1 MAIYPRFLLIIFFL
15 FPLFISA
22 FFSPSIM
29 AHPHKIPTYELHV
42 SFQPEKHQLNGTAHI
57 LLEPGEDLYLDFSGL
72 QIQSIVLNRDNVETL
87 QVEPPDTSQFHL
99 PSSSSP
105 QELFISYTKVVGRS
119 FDNRINTEEIILT
132 NGWHPIPDRESRFKL
147 ECTVPD
153 GFIAISETDH
163 FQPQGKNNKFT
174 FSFSKPVTAIH
185 LAAAPYTVSRLKMRD
200 DLSIYTLFFKEDEEL
215 ADGYLKKTAEYVRR
229 YEKEIGPFPYRH
241 YAVVENPL
249 PVGYGMDTFTLL
261 GQMVIRLPFIKDT
274 SLGHE
279 VLHSWFGN
287 SIETD
292 YNGGNWCEG
301 LTTYLA
307 DQAYQRDKG
316 EGANNRKNTLIN
328 YHNYV
333 RDRETISV
341 GQFRSASHNQPM
353 AKAVRAVGYGRGS
366 MLFHELRLKMGDTL
380 FSDGLKKFYQ
390 DFRGKRASWKDIE
403 TVFSSVSSVDLSR
416 FFQERLT
423 HKDLSH
429 LDLENLSLSAENN
442 QYRLSFQIVQRSEK
456 PFSLQVP
463 IIIKTANG
471 DVRITKNIT
480 EKRNNVSIDLQDNP
494 LKIVVD
500 PEYDLMRRL
509 EQKEMIPVLSRF
521 FGSAK
526 KLVILE
532 SEEARLRFEPLI
544 SRLKDDRWNIT
555 TAQQV
560 KNSELSQQSI
570 LFLGSN
576 SSVSRSLF
584 AGIDHPQS
592 GFTLEVRKNPL
603 NADHV
608 AVLVSANSANEV
620 QAVARRLSH
629 YGKYSYLHFQRGR
642 IQKKTIAKGQ
652 SGQWYEID
660 RLPAGGAINSDGSFD
675 QIIDEL
681 KTKRVVY
688 VGESHTSVADHILQF
703 RIIEALYKR
712 NPNLAIGMEMFPHS
726 SQQALDEY
734 IGGKTDMDER
744 EFLKKSRY
752 FKVWR
757 YDFRLFRAIFN
768 FARKN
773 NIPVVGLNIDRAVV
787 SSIFKNSSTDS
798 LTEEQKKN
806 IPTDRKLDME
816 GYADRLRIVHQMHM
830 TGRHGSGS
838 FAGFIQSQALWDE
851 TMAETIH
858 NYLQEHPQ
866 TNMVVLAGSQHTRK
880 DSGIPP
886 RVVRRMAVD
895 QASVI
900 NISSGAV
907 SDLAQ
912 QADYYFLAGSGE
924 LEDTAKIGIV
934 LSPIKKKDTNY
945 LQITKISPHGNAKK
959 AGIKKDDILLAIN
972 NFPIN
977 TMEDVRIAM
986 VDAAEGQQVKIK
998 VGRTEGDQDR
1008 ELELLVTLYK
1018 PRGQKPHP

>member
-15 FPLFISA
+15 FPLLISA
-22 FFSPSIM
+22 IFSPSIM

-57 LLEPGEDLYLDFSGL
+57 SLEPGEDLYLDFSGL
-72 QIQSIVLNRDNVETL
+72 QIQSIILNRGNEETL
-87 QVEPPDTSQFHL
+87 QVELPDTSQFHL
-99 PSSSSP
+99 PSSTSS
-105 QELFISYTKVVGRS
+105 QELFISYNKVVNRS
-119 FDNRINTEEIILT
+119 FDNRINTEGIILT
-132 NGWHPIPDRESRFKL
+132 NGWHPIPDRESLFKL
-147 ECTVPD
+147 ECKVPD

-163 FQPQGKNNKFT
+163 FQPHSKNNQFT
-174 FSFSKPVTAIH
+174 FSSSKPLTAIH
-185 LAAAPYTVSRLKMRD
+185 LAAAPYTIGRLKIRD
-200 DLSIYTLFFKEDEEL
+200 DLSVFTLFFKEDEEL
-215 ADGYLKKTAEYVRR
+215 ADDYLKKTAEYIQR

-261 GQMVIRLPFIKDT
+261 GQMVIRLPFIKET

-292 YNGGNWCEG
+292 YSSGNWCEG
-301 LTTYLA
+301 LVTYLA
-307 DQAYQRDKG
+307 DQAYLRDKG
-316 EGANNRKNTLIN
+316 EGASNRKNTLFN

-333 RDRETISV
+333 ENTGAISLDE
-341 GQFRSASHNQPM
+341 FRSASHNQPM
-353 AKAVRAVGYGRGS
+353 AKAIRAVGYGRGA
-366 MLFHELRLKMGDTL
+366 MLFHELRLKLGDAL
-380 FSDGLKKFYQ
+380 FSKGLKKFYQ
-390 DFRGKRASWKDIE
+390 DFRGQRASWKDIE
-403 TVFSSVSSVDLSR
+403 TVFSSISSVDLSR

-423 HKDLSH
+423 FKELSH
-429 LDLENLSLSAENN
+429 LDIENLSLSAENN
-442 QYRLSFQIVQRSEK
+442 DYRLSFQIVQKSEK
-456 PFSLQVP
+456 PFSIQVP
-463 IIIKTANG
+463 ITIKTVAG
-471 DVRITKNIT
+471 DLRITQNIT
-480 EKRNNVSIDLQDNP
+480 EKRNNVSINLQDNP
-494 LKIVVD
+494 LKIVID

-509 EQKEMIPVLSRF
+509 EQKEMAPVLSRF
-521 FGSAK
+521 FGSPK

-532 SEEARLRFEPLI
+532 SEEARLRFKPLI
-544 SRLKDDRWNIT
+544 NRLKDDRWNIT

-560 KNSELSQQSI
+560 KNAELAQQSI

-592 GFTLEVRKNPL
+592 GFTLEVRQNPL

-608 AVLVSANSANEV
+608 AILVSAFSTDEV
-620 QAVARRLSH
+620 KAVSRRLSH
-629 YGKYSYLHFQRGR
+629 YGKYSYLHFQHGR
-642 IQKKTIAKGQ
+642 IQTKTIAKSQ
-652 SGQWYEID
+652 SGLKYEID
-660 RLPAGGAINSDGSFD
+660 RLPAGGATNSDGSFD
-675 QIIDEL
+675 QIINEL
-681 KTKRVVY
+681 TTKRVVY

-703 RIIEALYKR
+703 RIIEALYKK

-734 IGGKTDMDER
+734 IAGKTDMDER

-768 FARKN
+768 FAKKN
-773 NIPVVGLNIDRAVV
+773 TIPVIGLNLDRAIV

-816 GYADRLRIVHQMHM
+816 GYADRLRTVHQMHM

-851 TMAETIH
+851 TMAETIV
-858 NYLQEHPQ
+858 NYLQQHPQ
-866 TNMVVLAGSQHTRK
+866 TSMVVLAGSQHTRK

-886 RVVRRMAVD
+886 RVARRMDVE

-900 NISSGAV
+900 NISAGAA
-907 SDLAQ
+907 SNLAQ

-924 LEDTAKIGIV
+924 LEDTAKMGII
-934 LSPIKKKDTNY
+934 LNPIKKNDTDY

-959 AGIKKDDILLAIN
+959 AGIREDDILLAIN

-986 VDAAEGQQVKIK
+986 VDAAEGQQVKVK
-998 VGRTEGDQDR
+998 VGRTEDEKDSKV
-1008 ELELLVTLYK
+1008 ELLVTLYK